1 MTKDSPIGIF
11 DSGIGGLT
19 ILKKIKEI
27 LPRENII
34 YYGDWKNNP
43 YSEKSEEEI
52 RNFSREI
59 TDFLLRNNCKAIVVG
74 CSIFSTASLEYLKEL
89 NPNIIIVGMI
99 DGGVNSAILESENKK
114 IAVMGTEFVINSNIY
129 ERKIRELDS
138 DIILYQ
144 IPCKKL
150 CGMLEKGWE
159 NFPDRLEIL
168 EGYLKNI
175 PRDVDTLILGGTHY
189 PIIKEDIQKFFSK
202 KIVDSSVESVIELFK
217 ELGEKNLLREGL
229 KKGRVEFYINGDREK
244 FRKIAEE
251 LLESKDRIN
260 IFSIY

>member
-1 MTKDSPIGIF
+1 MTKESSIGIF

-19 ILKKIKEI
+19 ILKKIREF

-43 YSEKSEEEI
+43 YSEKREEEI
-52 RNFSREI
+52 KKFSREI
-59 TDFLLRNNCKAIVVG
+59 TEFLLRNNCKAIVIG

-89 NPNIIIVGMI
+89 NPSIIIVGMI
-99 DGGVNSAILESENKK
+99 DGGVNSAILESKNKK
-114 IAVMGTEFVINSNIY
+114 IAVMGAEFVINSNIY
-129 ERKIRELDS
+129 KKKIEELDS
-138 DIILYQ
+138 SVTLYQ
-144 IPCKKL
+144 IPCKRL
-150 CGMLEKGWE
+150 CGMLEQGWE

-189 PIIKEDIQKFFSK
+189 PIIKEDIKKFFPK
-202 KIVDSSVESVIELFK
+202 KIVDSSTESVIELFK

-251 LLESKDRIN
+251 ILESRDRIN

>member
-114 IAVMGTEFVINSNIY
+114 VAVMGAEFVINSNIY

-150 CGMLEKGWE
+150 CGMLEKG
-159 NFPDRLEIL
+159 
-168 EGYLKNI
+168 
-175 PRDVDTLILGGTHY
+175 
-189 PIIKEDIQKFFSK
+189 
-202 KIVDSSVESVIELFK
+202 
-217 ELGEKNLLREGL
+217 
-229 KKGRVEFYINGDREK
+229 
-244 FRKIAEE
+244 
-251 LLESKDRIN
+251 
-260 IFSIY
+260 